1 MAADTDA
8 AGRPPDDQTIEVAV
22 GPRRV
27 AFPAGRSVL
36 LGRGSDVDVLIED
49 PTIGR
54 HHATLSYADGTW
66 TLIDSGSRNGTW
78 IDDRRIDRMPLTGP
92 VTIRLGAAEPATTVR
107 ITPAATPATAGTPP
121 RTAGP
126 PATAGTPA
134 AAAVPPAAGGPFRTE
149 STILLPG
156 RNRGDGASIGPATS
170 DMPQA
175 SPPSAAVRRPDPPA
189 SPAQATIGGGQI
201 LVVRLGGRQ
210 FLFPVGV
217 PVRIGRDPSFEVV
230 STNPLVSRQQHGLL
244 TSDPGGATYTDSSTR
259 GTYFKGRRLTK
270 PMRITES
277 VTLMLGDPSTGEELG
292 ITPPLSADQIERN
305 RRRRVTAR
313 QAKLAAVAVVVVALV
328 AVGTVLAV
336 ANRSGRSSAAG
347 LSSSALARAEA
358 STVRLLNGTPADAT
372 ASGSGT
378 IISPDGLI
386 LTNGHVAAP
395 RAPGEAVAQ
404 GVPGSDLDPN
414 PPFLTVES
422 AAGGGAVTP
431 RYRARTVAVDG
442 YLDLAVVQIYSDAS
456 GQAVNPS
463 SLHLPYLRLGDDA
476 KLRLDQAVTVLGFPG
491 VSQSDSLS
499 VTSGVISTFIPDP
512 LKHDPDPRF
521 ELETTARVAHGN
533 SGGAAVDDAG
543 DLIGVPSLTVQDD
556 SGDVSWRLRPVSG
569 VPSLLQVAQR
579 RSGPTDHTPWLV
591 ASTGQEQ
598 AQPAG
603 WSTDPNDACGGTT
616 QVASGPE
623 GVVVGFRVARVPN
636 GLDLAVVAVLP
647 NGQVYGS
654 SGPGLPQITYT
665 GGSCVVFELSAD
677 GLGSAT
683 FPDGAYQVQLLGGPD
698 LHPIGVAA
706 SDVVG
711 SP

>member
-78 IDDRRIDRMPLTGP
+78 IEDRRIDRMPLTGP

-107 ITPAATPATAGTPP
+107 ITPAGRRTSEPAV
-121 RTAGP
+121 
-126 PATAGTPA
+126 A
-134 AAAVPPAAGGPFRTE
+134 AGPFRTE

-156 RNRGDGASIGPATS
+156 STQGDGGATGR
-170 DMPQA
+170 A
-175 SPPSAAVRRPDPPA
+175 SAAMRPAPAAVHRPDPVA
-189 SPAQATIGGGQI
+189 HATIGGDQI
-201 LVVRLGGRQ
+201 LVVRSGDRQ

-244 TSDPGGATYTDSSTR
+244 TSDTAGATYTDSSSR
-259 GTYFKGRRLTK
+259 GTYFNGRRLTK

-313 QAKLAAVAVVVVALV
+313 RAKVAGVAVVVVALV
-328 AVGTVLAV
+328 AVGTVLVV
-336 ANRSGRSSAAG
+336 ANHGGGSSAGG
-347 LSSSALARAEA
+347 LSSSGLSRAEA
-358 STVRLLNGTPADAT
+358 ATVRLLNGTPADAT

-378 IISPDGLI
+378 VISPDGLI

-395 RAPGEAVAQ
+395 QAPGEAVGQ
-404 GVPGSDLDPN
+404 GVPGSGLDPN

-431 RYRARTVAVDG
+431 RYRARMVAVDG
-442 YLDLAVVQIYSDAS
+442 YLDLALVQIYSDAS
-456 GQAVNPS
+456 GRAVNSS

-476 KLRLDQAVTVLGFPG
+476 RLRLDEAVTVLGFPG
-491 VSQSDSLS
+491 VTQSDSLT
-499 VTSGVISTFIPDP
+499 VTSGVISTFIPDA

-533 SGGAAVDDAG
+533 SGGAAVDNAG

-556 SGDVSWRLRPVSG
+556 AGDVSWRLRPVSG

-579 RSGPTDHTPWLV
+579 GSGATYRTPWLV
-591 ASTGQEQ
+591 ASTGHEQ

-603 WSTDPNDACGGTT
+603 WSTNPNDRCGGST
-616 QVASGPE
+616 QVPSGPQD
-623 GVVVGFRVARVPN
+623 VVVGFEVAGIPK
-636 GLDLAVVAVLP
+636 GLDLAAEALLP
-647 NGQVYGS
+647 DGELYGS

-665 GGSCVVFELSAD
+665 GGSCVAFALSAD
-677 GLGSAT
+677 ALGSAT
-683 FPDGAYQVQLLGGPD
+683 FPDGTYQVRLLGGPD

-706 SDVVG
+706 SDTVG
-711 SP
+711 SSS